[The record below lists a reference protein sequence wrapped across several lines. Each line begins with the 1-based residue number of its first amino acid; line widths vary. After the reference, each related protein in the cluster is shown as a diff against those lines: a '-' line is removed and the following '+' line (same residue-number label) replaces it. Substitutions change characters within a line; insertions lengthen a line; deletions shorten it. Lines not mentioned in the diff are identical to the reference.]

1 MSLYDY
7 IHDGKTI
14 YQHSFATIRKEAD
27 LSRFTEDEAR
37 IAVRVIHACGRI
49 EITKH
54 ILFSHDFIDKGEQAL
69 SSGAVIYCDS
79 EMVAHGITRHRLPAD
94 NKIICTLNHPD
105 TIKISQEIHN
115 TRSAAAIHLW
125 GNSLKNAIVV
135 IGNAPTTLFHLIN
148 LLAQQKIPQ
157 PAAIIGVPVGFV
169 GAAESKQA
177 LQEWGK
183 IPYMIVTGRQG
194 GSAMA
199 VAALNAL
206 AQKQEI

>member
-14 YQHSFATIRKEAD
+14 YQHSFATIRKEAN
-27 LSRFTEDEAR
+27 LSNFTEDEAR
-37 IAVRVIHACGRI
+37 IAVRMIHACGRI
-49 EITKH
+49 EITKDIFFSKYFINKSEQTLKTGAS
-54 ILFSHDFIDKGEQAL
+54 IL
-69 SSGAVIYCDS
+69 CDS
-79 EMVAHGITRHRLPAD
+79 EMVAHGITRRRLPAH
-94 NKIICTLNHPD
+94 NQIICTLNSPE
-105 TIKISQEIHN
+105 TVKLAKKINN

-125 GNSLKNAIVV
+125 GNHLQDAIVV
-135 IGNAPTTLFHLIN
+135 IGNAPTALFHLIN
-148 LLAQQKIPQ
+148 LLEKQQIPK

-177 LQEWGK
+177 LKEWGK
-183 IPYMIVTGRQG
+183 IPFMIVKGRQG

-199 VAALNAL
+199 VAALNAI